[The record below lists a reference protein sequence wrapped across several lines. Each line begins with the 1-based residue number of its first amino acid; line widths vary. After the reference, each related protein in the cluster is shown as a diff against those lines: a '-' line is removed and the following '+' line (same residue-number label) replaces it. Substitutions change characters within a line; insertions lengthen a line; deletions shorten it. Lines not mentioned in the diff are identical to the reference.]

1 MTFHQIIHT
10 VLANIKSILFVTI
23 ISTIIVFIYLLLISP
38 ITYNSE
44 VTILPPSDDN
54 QMGGGLSSLLNGGDF
69 SSLLLG
75 GGFTGS
81 SQLFMEILKS
91 RSVAEFVVKKYNL
104 VDYYSSDDLYSACK
118 ELQDNLEMNVSKEG
132 IISLSVN
139 VKSGFL
145 PKFLSDKDSLKR
157 LSAALSNSYAEALD
171 KVNREKNSYKAKR
184 ARIYIEEQLKHT
196 KVSMDSVE
204 SALMEFQQKNK
215 TISLPDQLNAAI
227 ESASKLKSEMVKTQL
242 EIGLLEPNLKEDNVT
257 LVTLKKKLS
266 ELNKEYGKLELGSED
281 YLIAFK
287 DVPELGM
294 ELARLLRDV
303 KIQNEVYLLLQ
314 QQYYK
319 EKIQENRDT
328 PTIEVLD
335 KAILPDKVASP
346 RLLRA
351 SFSSAFFI
359 FLLLSAYYI
368 IREKKV
374 IDLQKSIKDQ

>member
-10 VLANIKSILFVTI
+10 VLVNIKSIVFITI
-23 ISTIIVFIYLLLISP
+23 VSTIIVFIYLLLISP

-44 VTILPPSDDN
+44 VTILPPSEDN
-54 QMGGGLSSLLNGGDF
+54 QMGGLSSLLSGGDF

-81 SQLFMEILKS
+81 SQLFVEILQS
-91 RSVAEFVVKKYNL
+91 RSAAEYVVSKNDL
-104 VDYYSSDDLYSACK
+104 VDFYSADDLYEACE
-118 ELQDNLEMNVSKEG
+118 ELQDNLDINVSKEG
-132 IISLSVN
+132 IISIAVD

-145 PKFLSDKDSLKR
+145 PRIIGDTDSLKR
-157 LSAALSNSYAEALD
+157 LSATLSNSYAEALD
-171 KVNREKNSYKAKR
+171 KLNREKNSYKAKR
-184 ARIYIEEQLKHT
+184 ARIYIEEQLERT
-196 KVSMDSVE
+196 RTAMDSVE

-227 ESASKLKSEMVKTQL
+227 EGASKLKSEMVKTEL

-257 LVTLKKKLS
+257 LVTLKKKLA
-266 ELNKEYGKLELGSED
+266 ELKKEYGKLELGSED
-281 YLIAFK
+281 YLVAFK

-294 ELARLLRDV
+294 ELARLMRDV

-335 KAILPDKVASP
+335 KAILPDKVSSP

-351 SFSSAFFI
+351 SFASAFFI
-359 FLLLSAYYI
+359 FILLSAYYVL
-368 IREKKV
+368 REKKV
-374 IDLQKSIKDQ
+374 IDLQQSIKDK

>member
-10 VLANIKSILFVTI
+10 VLVNIKSILFITI
-23 ISTIIVFIYLLLISP
+23 VSTIIVFIYLLLISP

-44 VTILPPSDDN
+44 VSILPPSEDN
-54 QMGGGLSSLLNGGDF
+54 QMGGLSSLLSGGDF

-81 SQLFMEILKS
+81 SQLFVEILQS
-91 RSVAEFVVKKYNL
+91 RSAAEYVVSKNDL
-104 VDYYSSDDLYSACK
+104 VDFYSADDLYEACE
-118 ELQDNLEMNVSKEG
+118 ELQDNLDINVSKEG
-132 IISLSVN
+132 IISLAVD

-145 PKFLSDKDSLKR
+145 PRIIGDTDSLKR
-157 LSAALSNSYAEALD
+157 LSATLSNSYAEALD
-171 KVNREKNSYKAKR
+171 KLNREKNSYKAKR
-184 ARIYIEEQLKHT
+184 ARIYIEEQLERT
-196 KVSMDSVE
+196 RTTMDSVE

-227 ESASKLKSEMVKTQL
+227 EGASKLKSEMVKTEL

-257 LVTLKKKLS
+257 LVTLKKKLA
-266 ELNKEYGKLELGSED
+266 ELKKEYGKLELGSED
-281 YLIAFK
+281 YLVAFK

-294 ELARLLRDV
+294 ELARLMRDV

-335 KAILPDKVASP
+335 KAILPDKVSSP

-351 SFSSAFFI
+351 SLASAFFI
-359 FLLLSAYYI
+359 FMLLSAYYVL
-368 IREKKV
+368 REKKV
-374 IDLQKSIKDQ
+374 IDLQQSLKDK

>member
-1 MTFHQIIHT
+1 MTFQQIIHT
-10 VLANIKSILFVTI
+10 ILVNIKSILFVTI
-23 ISTIIVFIYLLLISP
+23 ISSIIVFIYLLLISP

-44 VTILPPSDDN
+44 VSILPPSEDN
-54 QMGGGLSSLLNGGDF
+54 QMGGLSSLLSGGDF

-81 SQLFMEILKS
+81 SQLFVEILQS
-91 RSVAEFVVKKYNL
+91 RSAAEYVVSKNDL
-104 VDYYSSDDLYSACK
+104 VDFYSADDLYEACE
-118 ELQDNLEMNVSKEG
+118 ELQDNLDINVSKEG
-132 IISLSVN
+132 IISLAVD

-145 PKFLSDKDSLKR
+145 PRIIGDTDSLKR
-157 LSAALSNSYAEALD
+157 LSATLSNSYAEALD
-171 KVNREKNSYKAKR
+171 KLNREKNSYKAKR
-184 ARIYIEEQLKHT
+184 ARIYIEEQLERT
-196 KVSMDSVE
+196 RTTMDSVE

-227 ESASKLKSEMVKTQL
+227 EGASKLKSEMVKTEL

-257 LVTLKKKLS
+257 LVTLKKKLA
-266 ELNKEYGKLELGSED
+266 ELKKEYGKLELGSED
-281 YLIAFK
+281 YLVAFK

-294 ELARLLRDV
+294 ELARLMRDV

-335 KAILPDKVASP
+335 KAILPDKVSSP

-351 SFSSAFFI
+351 SLASAFFI
-359 FLLLSAYYI
+359 FILLSAYYVL
-368 IREKKV
+368 REKKV
-374 IDLQKSIKDQ
+374 IDLQQSLKDK

>member
-10 VLANIKSILFVTI
+10 VLVNIKSIVFITI
-23 ISTIIVFIYLLLISP
+23 VSTIIVFIYLLLISP

-44 VTILPPSDDN
+44 VTILPPSEDN
-54 QMGGGLSSLLNGGDF
+54 QMGGLSSLLSGGDF
-69 SSLLLG
+69 SSLLMG

-81 SQLFMEILKS
+81 SQLFVEILQS
-91 RSVAEFVVKKYNL
+91 RSAAEYVVSKNDL
-104 VDYYSSDDLYSACK
+104 VDFYSADDLYEACE
-118 ELQDNLEMNVSKEG
+118 ELQDNLDINVSKEG
-132 IISLSVN
+132 IISIAVD

-145 PKFLSDKDSLKR
+145 PRIIGDTDSLKR
-157 LSAALSNSYAEALD
+157 LSATLSNSYAEALD
-171 KVNREKNSYKAKR
+171 KLNREKNSYKAKR
-184 ARIYIEEQLKHT
+184 ARIYIEEQLERT
-196 KVSMDSVE
+196 RTAMDSVE

-227 ESASKLKSEMVKTQL
+227 EGASKLKSEMVKTEL

-257 LVTLKKKLS
+257 LVTLKKKLA
-266 ELNKEYGKLELGSED
+266 ELKKEYGKLELGSED
-281 YLIAFK
+281 YLVAFK

-294 ELARLLRDV
+294 ELARLMRDV

-335 KAILPDKVASP
+335 KAILPDKVSSP

-351 SFSSAFFI
+351 SFASAFFI
-359 FLLLSAYYI
+359 FILLSAYYVL
-368 IREKKV
+368 REKKV
-374 IDLQKSIKDQ
+374 IDLQQSIKDK

>member
-10 VLANIKSILFVTI
+10 ILVNIKTILFITI
-23 ISTIIVFIYLLLISP
+23 VSTIIVFIYLLLISP

-44 VTILPPSDDN
+44 VTILPPSEDN
-54 QMGGGLSSLLNGGDF
+54 QVGGLSSLLSGGDF

-91 RSVAEFVVKKYNL
+91 RSVAEYVVKKNDL
-104 VDYYSSDDLYSACK
+104 VEYYSADDLYDACK
-118 ELQDNLEMNVSKEG
+118 ELQDNLDMNVSKEG

-145 PKFLSDKDSLKR
+145 PKFFGDTDSLKR
-157 LSAALSNSYAEALD
+157 LSAALSNSYTEALD

-184 ARIYIEEQLKHT
+184 ARIYIEAQLERTRT
-196 KVSMDSVE
+196 KLDSVE

-215 TISLPDQLNAAI
+215 AISLPEQLNAAI
-227 ESASKLKSEMVKTQL
+227 EGASKLKSEMVKTEL

-266 ELNKEYGKLELGSED
+266 ELKKEYGKLELGSED

-294 ELARLLRDV
+294 ELARLMRDV

-335 KAILPDKVASP
+335 KAILPDKVSSP

-351 SFSSAFFI
+351 SFASAFFI
-359 FLLLSAYYI
+359 FLILSAYYI
-368 IREKKV
+368 IREKNV
-374 IDLQKSIKDQ
+374 IDLQQSLKEK

>member
-10 VLANIKSILFVTI
+10 VLVKIKSILFITI
-23 ISTIIVFIYLLLISP
+23 VSTIIVFIYLLLISP

-44 VTILPPSDDN
+44 VSILPPSEDN
-54 QMGGGLSSLLNGGDF
+54 QMGGLSSLLSGGDF

-81 SQLFMEILKS
+81 SQLFVEILQS
-91 RSVAEFVVKKYNL
+91 RSAAEYVVSKNDL
-104 VDYYSSDDLYSACK
+104 VDFYSADDLYEACE
-118 ELQDNLEMNVSKEG
+118 ELQDNLDINVSKEG
-132 IISLSVN
+132 IISLAVD

-145 PKFLSDKDSLKR
+145 PRIIGDTDSLKR
-157 LSAALSNSYAEALD
+157 LSATLSNSYAEALD
-171 KVNREKNSYKAKR
+171 KLNREKNSYKAKR
-184 ARIYIEEQLKHT
+184 ARIYIEEQLERT
-196 KVSMDSVE
+196 RTTMDSVE

-227 ESASKLKSEMVKTQL
+227 EGASKLKSEMVKTEL

-257 LVTLKKKLS
+257 LVTLKKKLA
-266 ELNKEYGKLELGSED
+266 ELKKEYGKLELGSED
-281 YLIAFK
+281 YLVAFK

-294 ELARLLRDV
+294 ELARLMRDV

-335 KAILPDKVASP
+335 KAILPDKVSSP

-351 SFSSAFFI
+351 SLASAFFI
-359 FLLLSAYYI
+359 FMLLSAYYVL
-368 IREKKV
+368 REKKV
-374 IDLQKSIKDQ
+374 IDLQQSLKDK

>member
-10 VLANIKSILFVTI
+10 ILVNIKSILFVTI
-23 ISTIIVFIYLLLISP
+23 VSTVIVFIYLLLISP
-38 ITYNSE
+38 VTYNSE
-44 VTILPPSDDN
+44 VTILPPTEDN
-54 QMGGGLSSLLNGGDF
+54 QVGGLSSLLSGGDF

-91 RSVAEFVVKKYNL
+91 RSVAEYVVEKNDL
-104 VDYYSSDDLYSACK
+104 IDYYSADDLYKACE
-118 ELQDNLEMNVSKEG
+118 ELQDNLEINISKEG
-132 IISLSVN
+132 IISLAVN

-145 PKFLSDKDSLKR
+145 PRFIDDTDSLKR
-157 LSAALSNSYAEALD
+157 LSAALSNTYAEALD
-171 KVNREKNSYKAKR
+171 KVNRDKNSYKAKR
-184 ARIYIEEQLKHT
+184 ARLYIEEQLERT
-196 KVSMDSVE
+196 RATMDSVE

-215 TISLPDQLNAAI
+215 AISLPEQLNAAI
-227 ESASKLKSEMVKTQL
+227 ESASKLKSEMVKTEL

-266 ELNKEYGKLELGSED
+266 ELKKEYGKLELGSED
-281 YLIAFK
+281 YLVAFK

-335 KAILPDKVASP
+335 KAILPDKVSSP

-351 SFSSAFFI
+351 SFASAFFI

-374 IDLQKSIKDQ
+374 IDLQQSLKEK

>member
-10 VLANIKSILFVTI
+10 VLVNIKSILFITI
-23 ISTIIVFIYLLLISP
+23 VSTIIVFIYLLLISP

-44 VTILPPSDDN
+44 VSILPPSEDN
-54 QMGGGLSSLLNGGDF
+54 QMGGLSSLLSGGDF

-81 SQLFMEILKS
+81 SQLFVEILQS
-91 RSVAEFVVKKYNL
+91 RSAAEYVVSKNDL
-104 VDYYSSDDLYSACK
+104 VDFYSADDLYEACE
-118 ELQDNLEMNVSKEG
+118 ELQDNLDINVSKEG
-132 IISLSVN
+132 IISLAVD

-145 PKFLSDKDSLKR
+145 PRIIGDTDSLKR
-157 LSAALSNSYAEALD
+157 LSATLSNSYAEALD
-171 KVNREKNSYKAKR
+171 KLNREKNSYKAKR
-184 ARIYIEEQLKHT
+184 ARIYIEEQLERT
-196 KVSMDSVE
+196 RTTMDSVE

-227 ESASKLKSEMVKTQL
+227 EGASKLKSEMVKTEL

-257 LVTLKKKLS
+257 LVTLKKKLA
-266 ELNKEYGKLELGSED
+266 ELKKEYGKLELGSED
-281 YLIAFK
+281 YLVAFK

-294 ELARLLRDV
+294 ELARLMRDV

-335 KAILPDKVASP
+335 KAILPDKVSSP

-351 SFSSAFFI
+351 SLASAFFI
-359 FLLLSAYYI
+359 FMLLSAYYVL
-368 IREKKV
+368 REKKV
-374 IDLQKSIKDQ
+374 LDLQQSLKDK